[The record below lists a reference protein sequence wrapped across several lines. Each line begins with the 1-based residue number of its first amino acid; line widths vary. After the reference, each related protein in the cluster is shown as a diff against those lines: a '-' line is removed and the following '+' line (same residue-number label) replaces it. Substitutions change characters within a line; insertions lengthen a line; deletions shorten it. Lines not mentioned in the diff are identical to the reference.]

1 LYYWLCSFHTLERQ
15 HEKTTPINAFI
26 NLMDNYILP
35 RKQAITVFFAFAFG
49 YFLSCLLRAITATL
63 SPVLTLE
70 FELMAADLGLLAGG
84 YFLGFASMQIP
95 LGYLLDKFGPK
106 KIVSSFLLI
115 AFIGTVSFALAQ
127 SFSGLL
133 VSRILIGVGAGAC
146 LMAPLT
152 GYRIWFAE
160 NQQQRVNS
168 WMLMIASLGFLSS
181 TLPVQLLLPT
191 LGWRWIFG
199 GIAALILISIIL
211 MLTFIPKWNH
221 QQDESLENPLKSGSL
236 ADVWK
241 NKFFISVIPMG
252 LFNYGG
258 LMAIQTLWAGP
269 WMIRVAGYTPL
280 ESATGLFWI
289 NITMLISF
297 FLWGYFLP
305 RITNLGFSALK
316 ILTVGLPISFLVML
330 FIIILGSKAGAFYI
344 TLFILSSIFLSVVQP
359 AVGLSFQ
366 SHLAGKALT
375 SFNLLIFLGAFI
387 MQWFIGLVIDLVKSF
402 GYTEIIG
409 FKTAFSVFLLLS
421 LTSYIF
427 FLIINK
433 NHIFFKIKNM

>member
-1 LYYWLCSFHTLERQ
+1 ME
-15 HEKTTPINAFI
+15 
-26 NLMDNYILP
+26 NYILP
-35 RKQAITVFFAFAFG
+35 KRQAITVFFVFAFG

-115 AFIGTVSFALAQ
+115 AFIGTLSFALAQ

-133 VSRILIGVGAGAC
+133 ISRILIGVGVSAC

-160 NQQQRVNS
+160 NQQQRANS

-181 TLPVQLLLPT
+181 TLPVQLLLPS
-191 LGWRWIFG
+191 LGWRWLFG
-199 GIAALILISIIL
+199 GIAGLILISIFL
-211 MLTFIPKWNH
+211 MLAFIPKWDH
-221 QQDESLENPLKSGSL
+221 QKDESLENPVRQGSL
-236 ADVWK
+236 SDVWK

-289 NITMLISF
+289 NITMLVSF

-305 RITNLGFSALK
+305 RITKLGFSALK
-316 ILTVGLPISFLVML
+316 ILKLGLPVSFLIML
-330 FIIILGSKAGAFYI
+330 TIIILGSKAGAFYI
-344 TLFILSSIFLSVVQP
+344 TLFILSSIFLSVTQP

-375 SFNLLIFLGAFI
+375 SFNLLIFLGTFI
-387 MQWFIGLVIDLVKSF
+387 MQWVMGLVIDLVKNF

-409 FKTAFSVFLLLS
+409 FKAAFSFFLFLS
-421 LTSYIF
+421 LISYIF

-433 NHIFFKIKNM
+433 KS

>member
-1 LYYWLCSFHTLERQ
+1 
-15 HEKTTPINAFI
+15 
-26 NLMDNYILP
+26 MDNYVLP
-35 RKQAITVFFAFAFG
+35 RKQVITVFFVFAFG

-63 SPVLTLE
+63 SPVFTLE
-70 FELMAADLGLLAGG
+70 FDLMAADLGLLAGG

-95 LGYLLDKFGPK
+95 LGYLLDRLGPK

-133 VSRILIGVGAGAC
+133 ASRILIGIGSSAC

-152 GYRIWFAE
+152 GYRVWLRE
-160 NQQQRVNS
+160 NQQQRANS
-168 WMLMIASLGFLSS
+168 WMLMIASLGFLTS
-181 TLPVQLLLPT
+181 TLPIQLLLPSF
-191 LGWRWIFG
+191 GWRWMFG
-199 GIAALILISIIL
+199 GISVLLLISIIL
-211 MLTFIPKWNH
+211 MIAFIPKWDH
-221 QQDESLENPLKSGSL
+221 QKVESLEYPIKSGSFV
-236 ADVWK
+236 DVWK
-241 NKFFISVIPMG
+241 NKFFISVMPMG
-252 LFNYGG
+252 FFNYGG

-269 WMIRVAGYTPL
+269 WMTRVAGYSPL

-305 RITNLGFSALK
+305 KIISLGFSVLK
-316 ILTVGLPISFLVML
+316 ILKLGLPISFLVML
-330 FIIILGSKAGAFYI
+330 IIIILGSKAGTFYI
-344 TLFILSSIFLSVVQP
+344 SLFILSSIFLTVIQP
-359 AVGLSFQ
+359 AVGLTFQ

-375 SFNLLIFLGAFI
+375 SFNLLIFLGTFV

-402 GYTEIIG
+402 GYNEIIG
-409 FKTAFSVFLLLS
+409 FKTSFSFFLFLS
-421 LTSYIF
+421 LASYIF

-433 NHIFFKIKNM
+433 KYM

>member
-1 LYYWLCSFHTLERQ
+1 ME
-15 HEKTTPINAFI
+15 
-26 NLMDNYILP
+26 NYILP
-35 RKQAITVFFAFAFG
+35 KRQAITVFFVFAFG

-70 FELMAADLGLLAGG
+70 FELLAADLGLLAGG
-84 YFLGFASMQIP
+84 YFLGFACMQIP

-115 AFIGTVSFALAQ
+115 ALIGTTSFALAQ

-133 VSRILIGVGAGAC
+133 ISRILIGVGVSAC

-160 NQQQRVNS
+160 NQQQRANS

-181 TLPVQLLLPT
+181 TLPVQLLLPSF
-191 LGWRWIFG
+191 GWRWIFG
-199 GIAALILISIIL
+199 GISILILISIFL
-211 MLTFIPKWNH
+211 MLAFIPKWDH
-221 QQDESLENPLKSGSL
+221 QIKTGENSIKSGSL

-241 NKFFISVIPMG
+241 DRFFISVIPMG

-269 WMIRVAGYTPL
+269 WMTRVAGYTPL

-289 NITMLISF
+289 NITMLVSF

-305 RITNLGFSALK
+305 RITTSGFSALK
-316 ILTVGLPISFLVML
+316 ILKLGLPISFLVML
-330 FIIILGSKAGAFYI
+330 SIIILGSKAGAFYI
-344 TLFILSSIFLSVVQP
+344 TLFILSSIFLSVTQP
-359 AVGLSFQ
+359 AVGLSFP
-366 SHLAGKALT
+366 SYLAGKALT
-375 SFNLLIFLGAFI
+375 SFNLLIFLGTFI
-387 MQWFIGLVIDLVKSF
+387 MQWLMGLVIDLIKNSGYSEIF
-402 GYTEIIG
+402 G
-409 FKTAFSVFLLLS
+409 FRSAFSVFLILS
-421 LTSYIF
+421 LISYIF

-433 NHIFFKIKNM
+433 KK

>member
-1 LYYWLCSFHTLERQ
+1 
-15 HEKTTPINAFI
+15 
-26 NLMDNYILP
+26 
-35 RKQAITVFFAFAFG
+35 
-49 YFLSCLLRAITATL
+49 
-63 SPVLTLE
+63 
-70 FELMAADLGLLAGG
+70 
-84 YFLGFASMQIP
+84 
-95 LGYLLDKFGPK
+95 
-106 KIVSSFLLI
+106 
-115 AFIGTVSFALAQ
+115 
-127 SFSGLL
+127 
-133 VSRILIGVGAGAC
+133 
-146 LMAPLT
+146 
-152 GYRIWFAE
+152 
-160 NQQQRVNS
+160 
-168 WMLMIASLGFLSS
+168 
-181 TLPVQLLLPT
+181 
-191 LGWRWIFG
+191 
-199 GIAALILISIIL
+199 
-211 MLTFIPKWNH
+211 
-221 QQDESLENPLKSGSL
+221 
-236 ADVWK
+236 
-241 NKFFISVIPMG
+241 
-252 LFNYGG
+252 
-258 LMAIQTLWAGP
+258 MAIQTLWAGP

>member
-1 LYYWLCSFHTLERQ
+1 ME
-15 HEKTTPINAFI
+15 
-26 NLMDNYILP
+26 NYILP
-35 RKQAITVFFAFAFG
+35 KRQAITVFFVFAFG

-63 SPVLTLE
+63 SPILTLE
-70 FELMAADLGLLAGG
+70 FELLAADLGLLAGG
-84 YFLGFASMQIP
+84 YFLGFACMQIP

-115 AFIGTVSFALAQ
+115 ALIGTTSFALAQ

-133 VSRILIGVGAGAC
+133 ISRILIGVGVSAC

-160 NQQQRVNS
+160 NQQQRANS

-181 TLPVQLLLPT
+181 TLPVQLLLPSF
-191 LGWRWIFG
+191 GWRWIFG
-199 GIAALILISIIL
+199 GISILILISIFL
-211 MLTFIPKWNH
+211 MLAFIPKWDH
-221 QQDESLENPLKSGSL
+221 QIKTGENSLKSGSL

-241 NKFFISVIPMG
+241 DRFFISVIPMG

-269 WMIRVAGYTPL
+269 WMTRVAGYTPL

-289 NITMLISF
+289 NITMLVSF

-305 RITNLGFSALK
+305 RITTSGFSALK
-316 ILTVGLPISFLVML
+316 ILKLGLPISFLVML
-330 FIIILGSKAGAFYI
+330 SIIILGSKAGAFYI
-344 TLFILSSIFLSVVQP
+344 TLFILSSIFLSVTQP
-359 AVGLSFQ
+359 AVGLSFP
-366 SHLAGKALT
+366 SYLAGKALT
-375 SFNLLIFLGAFI
+375 SFNLLIFLGTFI
-387 MQWFIGLVIDLVKSF
+387 MQWLMGLVIDVVKNF
-402 GYTEIIG
+402 GYSEILG
-409 FKTAFSVFLLLS
+409 FKSAFTVFLILS
-421 LTSYIF
+421 LISYIF

-433 NHIFFKIKNM
+433 KNYEIKT

>member
-1 LYYWLCSFHTLERQ
+1 
-15 HEKTTPINAFI
+15 
-26 NLMDNYILP
+26 MDNYILTK
-35 RKQAITVFFAFAFG
+35 KQAITVFFVFAFG

-70 FELMAADLGLLAGG
+70 FDLMAADLGLLAGG

-95 LGYLLDKFGPK
+95 IGFLLDKFGPK

-133 VSRILIGVGAGAC
+133 ASRILIGVGVSAC

-160 NQQQRVNS
+160 NQQQRANS

-191 LGWRWIFG
+191 LGWRWMFG
-199 GIAALILISIIL
+199 GVAALILISIVL
-211 MLTFIPKWNH
+211 MLAFIPKWDH
-221 QQDESLENPLKSGSL
+221 QKDESLDSSSRLGSF

-252 LFNYGG
+252 LLNYGG

-269 WMIRVAGYTPL
+269 WMTRVAGYSPL

-289 NITMLISF
+289 NITMLVSF

-305 RITNLGFSALK
+305 KITNLGFSAFK
-316 ILTVGLPISFLVML
+316 ILKLGLPLSFLVML
-330 FIIILGSKAGAFYI
+330 TIILLGPKAGAFYI
-344 TLFILSSIFLSVVQP
+344 ALFILSSIFLSVIQP

-375 SFNLLIFLGAFI
+375 SFNLLIFLGTFI
-387 MQWFIGLVIDLVKSF
+387 MQWFIGLVIDLVKGL
-402 GYTEIIG
+402 GYSEIIG
-409 FKTAFSVFLLLS
+409 FKTSFSVFLLLS
-421 LTSYIF
+421 LMAYIF
-427 FLIINK
+427 FLIINRK
-433 NHIFFKIKNM
+433 PQSV

>member
-1 LYYWLCSFHTLERQ
+1 ME
-15 HEKTTPINAFI
+15 
-26 NLMDNYILP
+26 NYILP
-35 RKQAITVFFAFAFG
+35 KRQAITVFFVFAFG

-70 FELMAADLGLLAGG
+70 FELLAADLGLLAGG
-84 YFLGFASMQIP
+84 DFLGFACMQIP

-115 AFIGTVSFALAQ
+115 ALIGTTSFALAQ

-133 VSRILIGVGAGAC
+133 ISRILIGVGVSAC

-160 NQQQRVNS
+160 NQQQRANS

-181 TLPVQLLLPT
+181 TLPVQLLLPSF
-191 LGWRWIFG
+191 GWRWIFG
-199 GIAALILISIIL
+199 GISILILISIFL
-211 MLTFIPKWNH
+211 MLAFIPKWDH
-221 QQDESLENPLKSGSL
+221 QIKTGENSLKSGSL
-236 ADVWK
+236 ADVWEDR
-241 NKFFISVIPMG
+241 FFISVIPMG

-269 WMIRVAGYTPL
+269 WMTRVAGYTPL

-289 NITMLISF
+289 NITMLVSF

-305 RITNLGFSALK
+305 RITNSGFSALK
-316 ILTVGLPISFLVML
+316 ILKLGLPISFLVML
-330 FIIILGSKAGAFYI
+330 SIIILGSKAGAFYI
-344 TLFILSSIFLSVVQP
+344 TLFILSSIFLSVTQP
-359 AVGLSFQ
+359 AVGLSFP
-366 SHLAGKALT
+366 SYLAGKALT
-375 SFNLLIFLGAFI
+375 SFNLLIFLGTFI
-387 MQWFIGLVIDLVKSF
+387 MQWLMGLVIDVVKNL
-402 GYTEIIG
+402 GYSEILG
-409 FKTAFSVFLLLS
+409 FKSAFTVFLILS
-421 LTSYIF
+421 LISYIF

-433 NHIFFKIKNM
+433 KNYEIKT

>member
-1 LYYWLCSFHTLERQ
+1 
-15 HEKTTPINAFI
+15 
-26 NLMDNYILP
+26 MDNYILP
-35 RKQAITVFFAFAFG
+35 KRQAITVFFVFAFG
-49 YFLSCLLRAITATL
+49 YFISCLLRAITATL

-115 AFIGTVSFALAQ
+115 AFIGTISFALAQ

-133 VSRILIGVGAGAC
+133 VSRILIGVGVSAC

-160 NQQQRVNS
+160 NQQQRANS

-191 LGWRWIFG
+191 FGWRGLFV
-199 GIAALILISIIL
+199 GIAILILISIVL
-211 MLTFIPKWNH
+211 MLAFIPKWDH
-221 QQDESLENPLKSGSL
+221 QKKESLESPIQTGSL

-289 NITMLISF
+289 NITMLVSF

-316 ILTVGLPISFLVML
+316 ILKFGLPVSFLVML
-330 FIIILGSKAGAFYI
+330 TIIILGSKAGAFYI
-344 TLFILSSIFLSVVQP
+344 TLFILSSIFLSVTQP

-375 SFNLLIFLGAFI
+375 SFNLLIFLGTFI
-387 MQWFIGLVIDLVKSF
+387 MQWIMGLVIDLVRGF

-409 FKTAFSVFLLLS
+409 FKTAFSFFLFLS
-421 LTSYIF
+421 LTSYLF
-427 FLIINK
+427 FLIVNK
-433 NHIFFKIKNM
+433 ES

>member
-1 LYYWLCSFHTLERQ
+1 
-15 HEKTTPINAFI
+15 
-26 NLMDNYILP
+26 MDNYILP
-35 RKQAITVFFAFAFG
+35 KKQAIIVFFVFAFG

-70 FELMAADLGLLAGG
+70 FDLMAADLGLLAGG

-106 KIVSSFLLI
+106 KIVSSFTLI

-133 VSRILIGVGAGAC
+133 ASRILIGVGVSAC

-160 NQQQRVNS
+160 NQQQRANS

-191 LGWRWIFG
+191 LGWRWMFG
-199 GIAALILISIIL
+199 GIAVLILISIIL

-221 QQDESLENPLKSGSL
+221 QKDESLNGSF

-241 NKFFISVIPMG
+241 NKFFISVIPLG

-269 WMIRVAGYTPL
+269 WMIRVAGYSPL

-289 NITMLISF
+289 NITMLVSF

-305 RITNLGFSALK
+305 KIISLGFSAIK
-316 ILTVGLPISFLVML
+316 ILKLGIPLSFLVML
-330 FIIILGSKAGAFYI
+330 TIILLGPKAGAFYI
-344 TLFILSSIFLSVVQP
+344 TLFILTSIFLSVIQP
-359 AVGLSFQ
+359 AVGLTFQ

-402 GYTEIIG
+402 GYSEIIG
-409 FKTAFSVFLLLS
+409 FKTSFSAFLLLS
-421 LTSYIF
+421 LMSYIF

-433 NHIFFKIKNM
+433 KPQTIHHGKAT

>member
-1 LYYWLCSFHTLERQ
+1 
-15 HEKTTPINAFI
+15 
-26 NLMDNYILP
+26 MDNYILP
-35 RKQAITVFFAFAFG
+35 RKQAITVFFVFAFG

-63 SPVLTLE
+63 SPILTSE

-115 AFIGTVSFALAQ
+115 AFIGTISFALAN

-133 VSRILIGVGAGAC
+133 ISRILIGVGVSAC

-160 NQQQRVNS
+160 NQQQRANS

-191 LGWRWIFG
+191 FGWRGLFV
-199 GIAALILISIIL
+199 GIAILILISIVL
-211 MLTFIPKWNH
+211 MLAFIPKWDH
-221 QQDESLENPLKSGSL
+221 QKKESLESPIQTGSL

-289 NITMLISF
+289 NITMLVSF

-305 RITNLGFSALK
+305 KITNLGFSALK
-316 ILTVGLPISFLVML
+316 ILKFGLPVSFLVML
-330 FIIILGSKAGAFYI
+330 TIIILGSKAGAFYI
-344 TLFILSSIFLSVVQP
+344 TLFILSSIFLSVTQP

-375 SFNLLIFLGAFI
+375 SFNLLIFLGTFI
-387 MQWFIGLVIDLVKSF
+387 MQWIMGLVIDLVRGF
-402 GYTEIIG
+402 GYTEVIG
-409 FKTAFSVFLLLS
+409 FKTAFSFFLFLS
-421 LTSYIF
+421 LTSYLF
-427 FLIINK
+427 FLIVNK
-433 NHIFFKIKNM
+433 ES

>member
-1 LYYWLCSFHTLERQ
+1 
-15 HEKTTPINAFI
+15 
-26 NLMDNYILP
+26 MDNYILP

-70 FELMAADLGLLAGG
+70 FDLMAADLGLLAGG
-84 YFLGFASMQIP
+84 YFLGFASIQIP

-199 GIAALILISIIL
+199 GTAALILISIIL
-211 MLTFIPKWNH
+211 ILAFIPKWNH
-221 QQDESLENPLKSGSL
+221 QKDESLENPLKSGSL

-289 NITMLISF
+289 NITMLVSF

-344 TLFILSSIFLSVVQP
+344 TLFILSSIFLSVIQP